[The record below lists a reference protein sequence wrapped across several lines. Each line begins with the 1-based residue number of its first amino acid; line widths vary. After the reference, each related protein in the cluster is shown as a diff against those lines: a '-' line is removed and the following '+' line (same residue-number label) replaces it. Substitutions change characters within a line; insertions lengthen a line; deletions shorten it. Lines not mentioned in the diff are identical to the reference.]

1 MTIESNP
8 IERFRQLYHQI
19 FQADKAESSA
29 VTLAT
34 ANPDSRPS
42 VRVVLLK
49 DFDEHGFVFYTN
61 LESRKAIELKANPYA
76 ALCFYWEAIHY
87 QVRVEGPVAQ
97 VSDEEAESYF
107 ATRARGS
114 QIGAWASRQSSTLA
128 DRATLEQRFKQF
140 EKEFEGK
147 QVPRPPFWSGF
158 RVIPERFEFWK
169 REENRLHERILYV
182 RKSGNWKMSLLYP

>member
-19 FQADKAESSA
+19 FQADKPESSA
-29 VTLAT
+29 VNLAT
-34 ANPDSRPS
+34 ASPDGRPS

-76 ALCFYWEAIHY
+76 ALCFYWEANHY
-87 QVRVEGPVAQ
+87 QVRVEGPVEQ
-97 VSDEEAESYF
+97 VSDEEADSYF
-107 ATRARGS
+107 ATRPRGS
-114 QIGAWASRQSSTLA
+114 QIGAWASLQSSALA
-128 DRATLEQRFKQF
+128 DRTTLEQQFQQF
-140 EKEFEGK
+140 EKQFEGK
-147 QVPRPPFWSGF
+147 QVPRPPFWSGL
-158 RVIPERFEFWK
+158 RVIPERVEFWK

-182 RKSGNWKMSLLYP
+182 REDGGWKMSLLYP